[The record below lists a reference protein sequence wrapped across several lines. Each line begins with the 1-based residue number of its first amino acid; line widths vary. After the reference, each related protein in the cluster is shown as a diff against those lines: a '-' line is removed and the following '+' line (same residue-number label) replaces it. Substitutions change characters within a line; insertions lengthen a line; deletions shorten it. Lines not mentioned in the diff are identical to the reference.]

1 MKNKFVMVLLSAVV
15 AFGLW
20 LYVVTV
26 ISPESEETYYN
37 IPVIL
42 EGQSMLAERG
52 LMVTENLNPTIMLTL
67 SGNRTDLNKL
77 NSSNIKVV
85 ANLSNIS
92 ESGDYRL
99 NYSINYPVDI
109 NGTLEKVNSNPKYVT
124 LRVEREIRK
133 DIDIQVYYTGSVPED
148 YIADTENKVMD
159 YTRVTI
165 SGPEPVISQIAQARV
180 DVDLTDR
187 TESFSESYRF
197 TLCDENG
204 EPVDVSHVETSIAQV
219 NLTMKIQRM
228 KEITLKLNVIEGGGA
243 TIATSDIKIEPA
255 TIKVSG
261 SEKALEGLTELEIG
275 TINLAEHTGASYQ
288 TTFPIVLPNGVTN
301 LTGVQEASV
310 TIRFPD
316 LLKKTFTV
324 TNIET
329 LNLPIGMELELL
341 TKALQVT
348 VRGPKALVEKMTAG
362 DITVKVDLSGAQ
374 PGSTSLKPEISIG
387 AAFKGVGAVGSLDS
401 VFITLRDPDAED
413 MTG

>member
-26 ISPESEETYYN
+26 VSPESEETYYN

-42 EGQSMLAERG
+42 EGQSLLAERG

-77 NSSNIKVV
+77 NNSNIKVV

-92 ESGDYRL
+92 ESGDHRL

-197 TLCDENG
+197 TLCDKNG
-204 EPVDVSHVETSIAQV
+204 EPVDVRHVETNIAQV

-228 KEITLKLNVIEGGGA
+228 KEIALKLNIIEGGGA
-243 TIATSDIKIEPA
+243 TIATSKIEIDPP

-261 SEKALEGLTELEIG
+261 SEKALEGLTEIEIG
-275 TINLAEHTGASYQ
+275 TINLAVHTGASYQ

-301 LTGVQEASV
+301 LTGVQEANV
-310 TIRFPD
+310 TIQFPD
-316 LLKKTFTV
+316 LLQKTFTV
-324 TNIET
+324 TNIEA

-348 VRGPKALVEKMTAG
+348 IRGPKALVEKMTAA
-362 DITVKVDLSGAQ
+362 DITANVDLSGAQ
-374 PGSTSLKPEISIG
+374 PGTTTLKAEISVSPT
-387 AAFKGVGAVGSLDS
+387 FEKVGAVGGPYS
-401 VFITLRDPDAED
+401 VVTTLRDTNEE
-413 MTG
+413 T

>member
-1 MKNKFVMVLLSAVV
+1 MKNRFVMVLLSAVV

-165 SGPEPVISQIAQARV
+165 SGPEPVISQITQARV

-374 PGSTSLKPEISIG
+374 PGSTTLKPEISIG
-387 AAFKGVGAVGSLDS
+387 EEFKGVGAVGGPYS
-401 VFITLRDPDAED
+401 VSITLRDPDAED